1 MMDFIKRP
9 FFAMVATLFFAALTT
24 FGGCSG
30 DSNSGVNKAA
40 IDIDGDGIIDDYDLD
55 IDGDGILNK
64 DDTDIDGDGILNEQD
79 LDDDNDGVEDSI
91 DATPPPNPDVPC
103 TSADIQW
110 PAASSDTGTEVT
122 ITWTLLP
129 EGCGLTD
136 ERNITVK
143 VTAHNSGAV
152 PKKDTSNPKKVGS
165 GMAKITLPHIC
176 DWDPDPT
183 MGTNIDSSVAIHY
196 DFSELGEAL
205 GDPAAGTGY
214 YQPKVN
220 HPVGSGGAECKGT
233 VLAPDSDPKG
243 DQGLQNPCTEAVK
256 LSVYDKNP
264 TGASTKITWDFAP
277 SGCQLNDQQAESV
290 AVVTAYNQWAQPDTK
305 TSNPKWRLQ
314 DKNAWIIIP
323 NRCDW
328 YGNDP
333 EGIKK
338 IRYNFASIGDQLGD
352 TDGIN
357 AGNYEITV
365 KHSHGSN
372 GSGCHYEDSEPEYSP
387 SCCKI
392 CKTSKAC
399 GDSCISQSNNCSKP
413 KGCACDATAID
424 IDNDGIP
431 DESDPDVDGDGIPNT
446 SDNDIDG
453 DGIENEN
460 DLDIDGDGKTNG
472 IDPDADG
479 DGTPDAEDDT
489 PGGPQ

>member
-1 MMDFIKRP
+1 M
-9 FFAMVATLFFAALTT
+9 
-24 FGGCSG
+24 
-30 DSNSGVNKAA
+30 
-40 IDIDGDGIIDDYDLD
+40 
-55 IDGDGILNK
+55 
-64 DDTDIDGDGILNEQD
+64 DGDGILNEQD
-79 LDDDNDGVEDSI
+79 PDDDNDGVEDSI
-91 DATPPPNPDVPC
+91 DPTPPPGPSSKTCVAATILPPNDEISPGANGELSWELLPQGCVLPATRANAGTGVTVRAVP
-103 TSADIQW
+103 QR
-110 PAASSDTGTEVT
+110 TGTATSVT
-122 ITWTLLP
+122 VNAGNCMAQGRNGDVQCFTKIKVP
-129 EGCGLTD
+129 EGCGQF
-136 ERNITVK
+136 
-143 VTAHNSGAV
+143 AV
-152 PKKDTSNPKKVGS
+152 VYDISEVG
-165 GMAKITLPHIC
+165 
-176 DWDPDPT
+176 
-183 MGTNIDSSVAIHY
+183 VV
-196 DFSELGEAL
+196 L
-205 GDPAAGTGY
+205 GDTNLSKGAYRQTVWHTG
-214 YQPKVN
+214 KSC
-220 HPVGSGGAECKGT
+220 SGE
-233 VLAPDSDPKG
+233 
-243 DQGLQNPCTEAVK
+243 GLPNPCTEAVK
-256 LSVYDKNP
+256 LHVNDKNP

-305 TSNPKWRLQ
+305 TSNPKWRLK

-323 NRCDW
+323 NHCAW
-328 YGNDP
+328 YRDDP
-333 EGIKK
+333 EGIHR
-338 IRYNFASIGDQLGD
+338 IWYDFSSIGYQLGD

-460 DLDIDGDGKTNG
+460 ENDPDIDGDGKTNG

>member
-9 FFAMVATLFFAALTT
+9 FFAMVATLFFAALMT

-40 IDIDGDGIIDDYDLD
+40 IDTDGDGIIDDYDLD

-64 DDTDIDGDGILNEQD
+64 DDSDIDGDGILNEQD

-103 TSADIQW
+103 TSAGIQW
-110 PAASSDTGTEVT
+110 PAASSDTGTRVK
-122 ITWTLLP
+122 IKWTLLP

-136 ERNITVK
+136 ERNVR
-143 VTAHNSGAV
+143 VMATARNPNAD
-152 PKKDTSNPKKVGS
+152 PAEETSNRHYVGAGTTS
-165 GMAKITLPHIC
+165 ITLPHNC
-176 DWDPDPT
+176 DWDRADEPRRV
-183 MGTNIDSSVAIHY
+183 IYY
-196 DFSELGEAL
+196 DFTSLGEAL
-205 GDPAAGTGY
+205 GDSNTANYKHTENN
-214 YQPKVN
+214 QE
-220 HPVGSGGAECKGT
+220 VGSGDEICEGNEPE
-233 VLAPDSDPKG
+233 PDPDLKG
-243 DQGLQNPCTEAVK
+243 DQGSSNPCTQAVK
-256 LSVYDKNP
+256 LNVYDKNP

-305 TSNPKWRLQ
+305 TSNPKWRLK

-323 NRCDW
+323 NHCAW
-328 YGNDP
+328 YRDDP
-333 EGIKK
+333 EGIHR
-338 IRYNFASIGDQLGD
+338 IWYDFSSIGYQLGD

-357 AGNYEITV
+357 AGNYEINLT
-365 KHSHGSN
+365 HSNGSN

-424 IDNDGIP
+424 IDIDNDGIP
-431 DESDPDVDGDGIPNT
+431 DESDSDVDGDGIPNT

-460 DLDIDGDGKTNG
+460 DPDIDGDGKTNG

>member
-1 MMDFIKRP
+1 MHLKKYLSIFLIG
-9 FFAMVATLFFAALTT
+9 FAFAVA
-24 FGGCSG
+24 GCSSS
-30 DSNSGVNKAA
+30 DSSGGISDSDQAP
-40 IDIDGDGIIDDYDLD
+40 DTDGDGIIDDNDLD

-64 DDTDIDGDGILNEQD
+64 DDTDIDGDGTPNAGDE
-79 LDDDNDGVEDSI
+79 NPNGGPGV
-91 DATPPPNPDVPC
+91 TPPTDTDGDGIPDVPC

-110 PAASSDTGTEVT
+110 PKAELDTGTRVK
-122 ITWTLLP
+122 IKWTLLP

-136 ERNITVK
+136 ERNVR
-143 VTAHNSGAV
+143 VMATARNPNAD
-152 PKKDTSNPKKVGS
+152 PAEETSNRHYVGAGTTS
-165 GMAKITLPHIC
+165 ITLPHNC
-176 DWDPDPT
+176 DWDRADEPRRV
-183 MGTNIDSSVAIHY
+183 IYY
-196 DFSELGEAL
+196 DFTSLGEAL
-205 GDPAAGTGY
+205 GDTNTANYEY
-214 YQPKVN
+214 YENNQE
-220 HPVGSGGAECKGT
+220 VGSGDEICEGNEPE
-233 VLAPDSDPKG
+233 PDSDPKG
-243 DQGLQNPCTEAVK
+243 DQGSSNPCTQAVK
-256 LSVYDKNP
+256 LNVYDKNP

-305 TSNPKWRLQ
+305 TSNPKWRLK

-323 NRCDW
+323 NRCAW
-328 YGNDP
+328 YKENP
-333 EGIKK
+333 EGIHR
-338 IRYNFASIGDQLGD
+338 IWYDFSSIGYQLGD

-357 AGNYEITV
+357 AGNYEINLT
-365 KHSHGSN
+365 HSNGSN

-387 SCCKI
+387 SCCTI
-392 CKTSKAC
+392 CSTGKAC
-399 GDSCISQSNNCSKP
+399 GDSCINQSNNCSKP

-460 DLDIDGDGKTNG
+460 DPDIDGDGKTNG

-479 DGTPDAEDDT
+479 DGPPDAEDDT

>member
-1 MMDFIKRP
+1 M
-9 FFAMVATLFFAALTT
+9 
-24 FGGCSG
+24 
-30 DSNSGVNKAA
+30 
-40 IDIDGDGIIDDYDLD
+40 
-55 IDGDGILNK
+55 
-64 DDTDIDGDGILNEQD
+64 DGDGILNEQD
-79 LDDDNDGVEDSI
+79 PDDDNDGVEDSI
-91 DATPPPNPDVPC
+91 DPTPPPGPSSKTCVAATILPPNDEISPGDNGELSWELLPQGCVL
-103 TSADIQW
+103 
-110 PAASSDTGTEVT
+110 PATRASSGTGVTVRAVPQRTGTATSVT
-122 ITWTLLP
+122 VNAGNCMAQGRNGDVQCFTKIKVP
-129 EGCGLTD
+129 EGCGQF
-136 ERNITVK
+136 
-143 VTAHNSGAV
+143 AV
-152 PKKDTSNPKKVGS
+152 VYDISEVG
-165 GMAKITLPHIC
+165 
-176 DWDPDPT
+176 
-183 MGTNIDSSVAIHY
+183 VV
-196 DFSELGEAL
+196 L
-205 GDPAAGTGY
+205 GDTNLSKGAYRQTVWHTG
-214 YQPKVN
+214 KSC
-220 HPVGSGGAECKGT
+220 SGE
-233 VLAPDSDPKG
+233 
-243 DQGLQNPCTEAVK
+243 GLPNPCTEAVNLKINEKK
-256 LSVYDKNP
+256 L
-264 TGASTKITWDFAP
+264 TGDSTKITWDFAP

-323 NRCDW
+323 NRCAW
-328 YGNDP
+328 YKENP
-333 EGIKK
+333 EGIHR
-338 IRYNFASIGDQLGD
+338 IWYDFSSIGDQLGD

-357 AGNYEITV
+357 AGNYEINLT
-365 KHSHGSN
+365 HSNGSN

-460 DLDIDGDGKTNG
+460 DPDIDGDGKTNG